1 MEPFARRLSS
11 CASPE
16 LLPLLE
22 LPGVRAPR
30 YLHNAKKSEQIY
42 DGVEVN
48 DVDCTHIATNFPLES
63 GYLCSFVVRAKQ
75 LHLAGFTSMEKIG
88 KARPVELSAAVEHL
102 SLKAAMVIIQ
112 VLKIFLTIFYAD
124 LIHSITD
131 AHLTC

>member
-1 MEPFARRLSS
+1 MLTAHILRLIF
-11 CASPE
+11 
-16 LLPLLE
+16 
-22 LPGVRAPR
+22 
-30 YLHNAKKSEQIY
+30 HWK
-42 DGVEVN
+42 
-48 DVDCTHIATNFPLES
+48 VDI
-63 GYLCSFVVRAKQ
+63 YLCSFVVRAKQ